1 MVKLQHSRK
10 LLRLPLTPLIDVVFV
25 LLLFFMLSSTF
36 AQQRQIPMP
45 TKPAGSN
52 SSPSND
58 AQPPVAL
65 LVGADQAWQ
74 ISGQRYSKLD
84 PERARL
90 LEQWKDKETEVRVTA
105 MSEAN
110 VQDLVSTLDT
120 LSKAGLQS
128 FTLTQSRP

>member
-10 LLRLPLTPLIDVVFV
+10 LLRLPLTPLIDVVFI

-36 AQQRQIPMP
+36 AQQRQLAMP
-45 TKPAGSN
+45 TNPNGTN
-52 SSPSND
+52 SGASTD
-58 AQPPVAL
+58 AEPPVAL
-65 LVGADQAWQ
+65 LVGAEQTWQ

>member
-1 MVKLQHSRK
+1 VLKLQHSGK
-10 LLRLPLTPLIDVVFV
+10 LLRLPLTPLIDVVFI

-36 AQQRQIPMP
+36 AQQRQLSMP
-45 TKPAGSN
+45 TNPTGTN
-52 SSPSND
+52 SESTD
-58 AQPPVAL
+58 KEPPVAL
-65 LVGADQAWQ
+65 LVDAEQAWQ
-74 ISGQRYSKLD
+74 ISGQRYSKSD

-90 LEQWKDKETEVRVTA
+90 LAQWKDTETEVRVTA

-110 VQDLVSTLDT
+110 MQDLVSTLDA